1 MPGLNSIN
9 LCHWSL
15 LDVVSMLRTVPLSF
29 METFDIP
36 GSLYEAV
43 SIKGFSD
50 RIFVSPDCSANMQ
63 LKDKQKIVAKNIFLN
78 ITKNPIIFYCAC
90 RDKMARIFVGRRYA

>member
-1 MPGLNSIN
+1 MPGLNSKN

-63 LKDKQKIVAKNIFLN
+63 LKDKQKIVMELKQLTEMFIEVNNIERESN
-78 ITKNPIIFYCAC
+78 NE
-90 RDKMARIFVGRRYA
+90 